1 MRIESMVTRDDIRKV
16 TGEATVSLNSAEI
29 TLLNNLL
36 YQATK
41 DESYHGPLLKLYK
54 DMKLLN
60 AAVQYGAIDSFDI
73 GCLYD
78 INKRLFRKEV
88 RSSDP

>member
-1 MRIESMVTRDDIRKV
+1 MRIESMATRDNARKIS
-16 TGEATVSLNSAEI
+16 GEATVSLSSAEI

-41 DESYHGPLLKLYK
+41 DESYHGPLLKLHK

-60 AAVQYGAIDSFDI
+60 AVVQHGGVDSFDI
-73 GCLYD
+73 ECLYD
-78 INKRLFRKEV
+78 VNAREFRKETLQK
-88 RSSDP
+88 

>member
-16 TGEATVSLNSAEI
+16 TGEATVSLSSAEI

-41 DESYHGPLLKLYK
+41 DESYYGPLLKLHK

-60 AAVQYGAIDSFDI
+60 AAVQYGVVDSFDI
-73 GCLYD
+73 ECLYN
-78 INKRLFRKEV
+78 INKRLFRKGE
-88 RSSDP
+88 STG